1 MIVKDNKQMA
11 KLTTQTTLVLAHAI
25 CSVWK
30 WGRKL
35 GNKNN
40 FDYFIR
46 DLSTQYPTTNKMA
59 EASLAS
65 SPFINKV
72 VLVDDEYERSISL
85 KIGNIAIEYSFDKT
99 LEENNTIP
107 LFRYEPREKVIDA
120 LIKITHQRHYN
131 ASVLQFSKNRKEQN
145 GGKHRKSNS

>member
-1 MIVKDNKQMA
+1 MIVKDNKKMA
-11 KLTTQTTLVLAHAI
+11 KLTTQTTILLAHAI

-65 SPFINKV
+65 SPFISKV
-72 VLVDDEYERSISL
+72 ILVDDEYERSISL
-85 KIGNIAIEYSFDKT
+85 KIGTIAIEYSFDKT

-107 LFRYEPREKVIDA
+107 LFKYEPREKVIDA
-120 LIKITHQRHYN
+120 LIKITHQRRYN
-131 ASVLQFSKNRKEQN
+131 SSVLQFSKNRKEQD
-145 GGKHRKSNS
+145 GGKHRKSHS

>member
-1 MIVKDNKQMA
+1 MA
-11 KLTTQTTLVLAHAI
+11 KLTTQTTILLAHAI

-65 SPFINKV
+65 SPFISKV

-85 KIGNIAIEYSFDKT
+85 KVGNIAIEYSFDKT
-99 LEENNTIP
+99 LKENNVTP
-107 LFRYEPREKVIDA
+107 LFRYEPREEVIKA
-120 LIKITHQRHYN
+120 LIKITQQRHYN
-131 ASVLQFSKNRKEQN
+131 SSVLQFSKHRKEHD
-145 GGKHRKSNS
+145 GVKYRKDNS

>member
-1 MIVKDNKQMA
+1 MIVKDNKKMA
-11 KLTTQTTLVLAHAI
+11 KLTTQTTILLAHAI

-65 SPFINKV
+65 SPFISKV
-72 VLVDDEYERSISL
+72 ILVDDEYERSISL
-85 KIGNIAIEYSFDKT
+85 KIGTIAIEYSFDKT
-99 LEENNTIP
+99 LEENNVIP
-107 LFRYEPREKVIDA
+107 LYEYKPEEEVINA
-120 LIKITHQRHYN
+120 LIKITHQRHHN
-131 ASVLQFSKNRKEQN
+131 TSVLQFSKNRKERDGSKYREGN
-145 GGKHRKSNS
+145 T

>member
-65 SPFINKV
+65 SPFISKV

-107 LFRYEPREKVIDA
+107 LFRYEPREQVIDA

-131 ASVLQFSKNRKEQN
+131 ASVLQFSKNRKEN
-145 GGKHRKSNS
+145 DGGKYRKSNS

>member
-1 MIVKDNKQMA
+1 MIVKDKQMA
-11 KLTTQTTLVLAHAI
+11 KLTTQTTLLVAHAI

-65 SPFINKV
+65 SPFISKV

-85 KIGNIAIEYSFDKT
+85 KVGDIAIEYSFDKT
-99 LEENNTIP
+99 LKENNVTP
-107 LFRYEPREKVIDA
+107 LFRYEPREEVIKA
-120 LIKITHQRHYN
+120 LIKITQQRHYN
-131 ASVLQFSKNRKEQN
+131 SSVLQFSKHRKEQD
-145 GGKHRKSNS
+145 GDKYRKSNS

>member
-1 MIVKDNKQMA
+1 MIVKKIKNNMA

-46 DLSTQYPTTNKMA
+46 NLSTQYPTTNKMA

-65 SPFINKV
+65 SPFICSGNWPGINTSHIS
-72 VLVDDEYERSISL
+72 ESISL
-85 KIGNIAIEYSFDKT
+85 MVFSS
-99 LEENNTIP
+99 P
-107 LFRYEPREKVIDA
+107 PR
-120 LIKITHQRHYN
+120 Q
-131 ASVLQFSKNRKEQN
+131 
-145 GGKHRKSNS
+145 

>member
-1 MIVKDNKQMA
+1 MA

-107 LFRYEPREKVIDA
+107 LFKYEPREKVIDA

-131 ASVLQFSKNRKEQN
+131 ASVLQFSKNRKEQD